1 MLCSQMK
8 SQFFFFICT
17 FGIDFF
23 WSDFLWAKCCK
34 WKYFHPVVSLQ
45 LSSWFSLFVTPN
57 TGRHW
62 QLLHCVWQRSPVE
75 KATSHWPRSGNNV
88 CLWIP
93 GKKKKKGSRD
103 RQQKEWMTCLH
114 CQFSSWKAIVMLL
127 VELCSWGLSSL
138 LMVVPTRHPLV
149 LGSPL
154 YLPVVGFL
162 FLLLLLLMR
171 WIIIIATTNMAKIL
185 L

>member
-23 WSDFLWAKCCK
+23 RSDFLWAKCCK
-34 WKYFHPVVSLQ
+34 WKYLHPVVSLQ

-75 KATSHWPRSGNNV
+75 KATSHWPHSGNNV

-93 GKKKKKGSRD
+93 GKKKKKGSRGQTAERVD
-103 RQQKEWMTCLH
+103 DMP
-114 CQFSSWKAIVMLL
+114 A
-127 VELCSWGLSSL
+127 
-138 LMVVPTRHPLV
+138 
-149 LGSPL
+149 
-154 YLPVVGFL
+154 LPVF
-162 FLLLLLLMR
+162 
-171 WIIIIATTNMAKIL
+171 IL
-185 L
+185 ESNWDAACWALQLRFEQPSHSCAHVTSSCVRKPTVPFCCWVFVSFVVVVYEMNNNNSNH